1 MTRTA
6 YLIRAEKAS
15 RHPVS
20 STIEQ
25 RLYRCDPPM
34 LLRDDSGTT
43 EYVVVSRALDVGGSG
58 PETYIFASDSTGN
71 VDDWSELHGSA
82 KGDITHAEALGLAG
96 YAVTALLDHPSA
108 DRRAIVAGEVR
119 VMLRDIACASVAA
132 ALGGRVGDRERWERA
147 SVEVV
152 KLLDA
157 GDVGNAHTVATQ
169 ALYPAGASA
178 GVSSVGQV
186 RT

>member
-1 MTRTA
+1 LTLLVEGAADMRAQSDAALADPHSRVVELDLFTGDEPDPDA
-6 YLIRAEKAS
+6 EHGVEVEILPLIA
-15 RHPVS
+15 HP
-20 STIEQ
+20 
-25 RLYRCDPPM
+25 R
-34 LLRDDSGTT
+34 
-43 EYVVVSRALDVGGSG
+43 
-58 PETYIFASDSTGN
+58 
-71 VDDWSELHGSA
+71 
-82 KGDITHAEALGLAG
+82 
-96 YAVTALLDHPSA
+96 A

-169 ALYPAGASA
+169 ALYPAGASV